1 MPRRRTLIP
10 GAATGLGCAV
20 AAAGVRGPPAS
31 ALEAVFRTASPTVTG
46 PIRGGRHGWPFGAF
60 YGDIGAL
67 GYVEEEYFIAGQAL
81 RFAPVGALRQ
91 DGRWSVEPTTPAP
104 YKTRI
109 LVRRPTNPKA
119 FNGTVIVEW
128 TNVSA
133 GYDLALC
140 DPLGVYDGFA
150 YVAVA
155 AQRVGVHGY
164 PIKPQGLID
173 WDPERYGSLS
183 IPDDALSYDI
193 YTQAAR
199 LVAPRREVHGV
210 DPLGGLKVRKLIAVG
225 ASQSGVRL
233 LAYINGIQRRER
245 VFDAIMPIICAGRAS
260 DFNPAPAMP
269 DPNGPNGGGNS
280 RSVRTIVRT
289 DLATPVLALNTE
301 TEALYYCPLRQP
313 DTPRFIYWEIAGA
326 SHAAPALSST
336 FQQTTARDGVG
347 PAGFQENPRVS
358 DVSWLP
364 TADAAI
370 QHLHRWLNGGRPPPR
385 QQPMVISGEPPAI
398 ARDKYGNALGG
409 IRLPELEAPIARY
422 TFSGALNDY
431 FGKRQAFPA
440 AELKALYPTHAR
452 YVEEVLTAA
461 TAAKRDGFIPPY
473 RVKEYVKAA
482 QDAAIPA

>member
-1 MPRRRTLIP
+1 MPSRRTLIR

-20 AAAGVRGPPAS
+20 AGAGMGGLPAS
-31 ALEAVFRTASPTVTG
+31 ARGAVSSTANPAVTG
-46 PIRGGRHGWPFGAF
+46 PIHGGRHGWPFGAY

-67 GYVEEEYFIAGQAL
+67 GYVEEEYFIAGQAI
-81 RFAPVGALRQ
+81 RFAPVGALGQ
-91 DGRWSVEPTTPAP
+91 DGRWSAEPTTPGP

-109 LVRRPTNPKA
+109 LVRRPTNPDA

-133 GYDLALC
+133 GFDLPLC
-140 DPLGVYDGFA
+140 DPPGLYDGFA
-150 YVAVA
+150 YVAVS
-155 AQRVGVHGY
+155 AQRVGIDGY
-164 PIKPQGLID
+164 PIKPQGLIQ

-199 LVAPRREVHGV
+199 LVGPRRKVDGV
-210 DPLGGLKVRKLIAVG
+210 DPLGGLKTQKLIAVG

-233 LAYINGIQRRER
+233 LAYINGIQPRER
-245 VFDAIMPIICAGRAS
+245 VFDALMPIICAGRAS

-269 DPNGPNGGGNS
+269 SATSNS

-289 DLATPVLALNTE
+289 DLATPVLMLNSQ
-301 TEALYYCPLRQP
+301 TEALYYYPLRQP
-313 DTPRFIYWEIAGA
+313 DTPRFIYWEVAGA
-326 SHAAPALSST
+326 SHASFALSRK
-336 FQQTTARDGVG
+336 FEQTAARDGVL
-347 PAGFQENPRVS
+347 PAGFQASPRVS

-370 QHLHRWLNGGRPPPR
+370 QHLHRWLGGGPPPPR
-385 QQPMVISGEPPAI
+385 QKPMVISGEPPVLV
-398 ARDKYGNALGG
+398 RDKYGNAQGG
-409 IRLPELEAPIARY
+409 IRLPELEAPIAQY
-422 TFSGALNDY
+422 SFTGAINDY
-431 FGKRQAFPA
+431 FGKREPFPA

-452 YVEEVLTAA
+452 YVEAVSTAA
-461 TAAKRDGFIPPY
+461 TAAERAGVIPSY
-473 RVKEYVKAA
+473 RVKAYVKAA

>member
-1 MPRRRTLIP
+1 MPSRRAFIR

-20 AAAGVRGPPAS
+20 AAAGVRGLPAS
-31 ALEAVFRTASPTVTG
+31 ALEAIFRTASPTVTG

-67 GYVEEEYFIAGQAL
+67 GYVEEEYFIAGKAL
-81 RFAPVGALRQ
+81 RFAPVGALTE
-91 DGRWSVEPTTPAP
+91 DGRWLVKPTTPGR

-133 GYDLALC
+133 GYDLDLC
-140 DPLGVYDGFA
+140 DPLGAYDGFA
-150 YVAVA
+150 YVAVS
-155 AQRVGVHGY
+155 AQRVGINGY
-164 PIKPQGLID
+164 ATKPQGLID

-199 LVAPRREVHGV
+199 LVAQRRKVHGV

-245 VFDAIMPIICAGRAS
+245 VFDAVMPIINAGRAS

-269 DPNGPNGGGNS
+269 NPNSNS
-280 RSVRTIVRT
+280 RSVRAIVRT
-289 DLATPVLALNTE
+289 DLPTPVLTLNTQ
-301 TEALYYCPLRQP
+301 TEALYYYPLRQP

-326 SHAAPALSST
+326 SHAAFALSPT
-336 FQQTTARDGVG
+336 FQETAARDGVG
-347 PAGFQENPRVS
+347 PAGFHENPRVS

-370 QHLHRWLNGGRPPPR
+370 QHLHHWLNGGRPPPR

-398 ARDKYGNALGG
+398 ARDKYGNAVGG
-409 IRLPELEAPIARY
+409 IRLPELEVPIARY

-431 FGKRQAFPA
+431 FGKREAFPA
-440 AELKALYPTHAR
+440 ADLKALYPTHAR

-461 TAAKRDGFIPPY
+461 TAVERAGFIPPY

-482 QDAAIPA
+482 HDAAIPP

>member
-10 GAATGLGCAV
+10 GAATGLGWAV

-109 LVRRPTNPKA
+109 LVRRATNPKA

-150 YVAVA
+150 YVAVS

-199 LVAPRREVHGV
+199 LVAQRREVHGV

-280 RSVRTIVRT
+280 RSVRTIVCN
-289 DLATPVLALNTE
+289 DHATPVLALNTE
-301 TEALYYCPLRQP
+301 TEALYYYPLRQP

-326 SHAAPALSST
+326 SHAAPALCTGIVAVREDVGSHNALDKLVGSLAR
-336 FQQTTARDGVG
+336 QQIDGGSGVVLLTSRISVDMVQKTDILG
-347 PAGFQENPRVS
+347 ASILVAVS
-358 DVSWLP
+358 AP
-364 TADAAI
+364 TALAVRVAEACQI
-370 QHLHRWLNGGRPPPR
+370 TL
-385 QQPMVISGEPPAI
+385 VAI
-398 ARDKYGNALGG
+398 ARGQDFE
-409 IRLPELEAPIARY
+409 I
-422 TFSGALNDY
+422 FSH
-431 FGKRQAFPA
+431 R
-440 AELKALYPTHAR
+440 ER
-452 YVEEVLTAA
+452 IVVL
-461 TAAKRDGFIPPY
+461 D
-473 RVKEYVKAA
+473 RVRSKLLC
-482 QDAAIPA
+482 